1 MQATLTG
8 TSRHTGHSYAA
19 RPSRRSLVNTSC
31 TYSLSCGAAAAAA
44 AAGADA
50 ADAAGAAAGASARTT
65 SCSYSRRMVAL
76 DKPAGSRASPA
87 VLVAAPAAPPAAP
100 AGRAGDLRAFMI
112 LASAVSPSFA
122 PEALALPAS
131 ASCLCLPFGESLFD
145 AVDDAAA
152 AASASAADADAA
164 AAAACL
170 SRDDG
175 RPSAR
180 KAWSHVCRS
189 LSSSVRICA

>member
-44 AAGADA
+44 A
-50 ADAAGAAAGASARTT
+50 AAGAAAGASARTT

-112 LASAVSPSFA
+112 LASAVSPSSA
-122 PEALALPAS
+122 PEALALAAS
-131 ASCLCLPFGESLFD
+131 ASCLCLSFGESFFD
-145 AVDDAAA
+145 AVDDDAAA
-152 AASASAADADAA
+152 AAASAADADADAA